1 MGVALGGKLAPLTEM
16 DVGKAWGLITSER
29 VVWVALEDSVRTM
42 VTAVESL
49 LGLPYRRL
57 FVSEYF
63 NQSESGMLTL
73 VVVLEGLN

>member
-1 MGVALGGKLAPLTEM
+1 M
-16 DVGKAWGLITSER
+16 
-29 VVWVALEDSVRTM
+29 ALEDSVRTM

-57 FVSEYF
+57 SVSEYF
-63 NQSESGMLTL
+63 NQSEAGMLTL